1 MPLEKMPSGLREEIA
16 PTEPLGL
23 ALRVMHNL
31 EPGCS
36 FLQLFCVH
44 WAQGM
49 GAALPLK
56 LSRTHGVLASY
67 VFTNR

>member
-16 PTEPLGL
+16 PTENLGQ
-23 ALRVMHNL
+23 ALQILHHL
-31 EPGCS
+31 EPGWS

-44 WAQGM
+44 WAQGV

-56 LSRTHGVLASY
+56 LSPTHGVLAIY
-67 VFTNR
+67 MFTNR